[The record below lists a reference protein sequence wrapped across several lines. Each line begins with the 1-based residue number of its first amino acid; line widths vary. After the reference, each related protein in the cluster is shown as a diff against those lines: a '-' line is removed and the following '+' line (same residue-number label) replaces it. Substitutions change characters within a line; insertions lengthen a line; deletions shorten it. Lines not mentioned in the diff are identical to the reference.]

1 MLYVRY
7 ALGRERAV
15 PGGVGTDGEQMAT
28 SGRHRRAQPVRP
40 WWRPLALSAAS
51 AAAIT
56 TFFNPLPASAAPQ
69 APPVPGAPAVPDM
82 GSRPQP
88 LGTLTM
94 PGQQAGTPAAATITT
109 PGVAMTPLLQKI
121 EKQRAD
127 IAALGDKLIRL
138 GEDRDLANQQ
148 VTTAAQKVSDA
159 QTALIKAEQD
169 VAAAAAAAMRDQA
182 ALPPGTV
189 GSGLADLD
197 ALAQMQRGESETEE
211 AAARHLAIIRAAQA
225 SALAE
230 QATATTNAT
239 DFARQYEKLN
249 ADIAKRQAALQKLEQ
264 RHAAEITASE
274 AAQSAADRALGQG
287 YLDGASQGR
296 GADPRAVAAL
306 TFALAQRGDP
316 YVWSEE
322 GPDQYDC
329 SGLMY
334 AAYRTSA
341 AGNFPLA
348 RVSRDQ
354 YYQTRGKSVDRYSLV
369 PGDLLFF
376 SSTTSWT
383 NIHHVA
389 MYAGNGMM
397 VEAPRTGLT
406 VRLVP
411 VRWSRLFQA
420 TRIYGSVEGA
430 TELPDLNTPPPAGNP
445 GTNPP
450 PSSTP
455 PSKPVS
461 KPPVK
466 PSKPP
471 TSPPS
476 TPPSSPST
484 PPSSSAPP
492 ASPTS
497 DPPSSGGSSPSG
509 GASSGG
515 TPSSG
520 TPSGGT
526 PTGGTSSGQSPSGGT
541 SGAQSPSGS
550 QSAQSSASASASSSS
565 SAAADD

>member
-1 MLYVRY
+1 
-7 ALGRERAV
+7 
-15 PGGVGTDGEQMAT
+15 
-28 SGRHRRAQPVRP
+28 
-40 WWRPLALSAAS
+40 
-51 AAAIT
+51 
-56 TFFNPLPASAAPQ
+56 
-69 APPVPGAPAVPDM
+69 M

-88 LGTLTM
+88 LGTVAM
-94 PGQQAGTPAAATITT
+94 PGQQTGTPATTPITT

-127 IAALGDKLIRL
+127 IAARGDKLIRL
-138 GEDRDLANQQ
+138 GEDRDLAKQQ
-148 VTTAAQKVSDA
+148 VVTAAQKVSDA

-169 VAAAAAAAMRDQA
+169 AGAAAAAAMRDQA
-182 ALPPGTV
+182 ALPPGTL

-211 AAARHLAIIRAAQA
+211 AASRHLAIVRAAQA
-225 SALAE
+225 AALAE

-239 DFARQYEKLN
+239 DLTKQYDAAS
-249 ADIAKRQAALQKLEQ
+249 ADLVKRQAALQKLEQ
-264 RHAAEITASE
+264 KHAQEITASE
-274 AAQSAADRALGQG
+274 AAQNAADLALGQG

-322 GPDQYDC
+322 GPDKYDC

-376 SSTTSWT
+376 SSSNSWT

-397 VEAPRTGLT
+397 VEAPRTGLN

-430 TELPDLNTPPPAGNP
+430 TEVPDVNTPPAGNP

-450 PSSTP
+450 PTSKP
-455 PSKPVS
+455 PSKPPPL

-466 PSKPP
+466 PSKP
-471 TSPPS
+471 SA
-476 TPPSSPST
+476 PPSSPST
-484 PPSSSAPP
+484 APSSPSTQPSSNTPSVAPTADPP
-492 ASPTS
+492 ASS
-497 DPPSSGGSSPSG
+497 SSPSG

-515 TPSSG
+515 A
-520 TPSGGT
+520 
-526 PTGGTSSGQSPSGGT
+526 SSGQSPAGST
-541 SGAQSPSGS
+541 SAAQPPSGS
-550 QSAQSSASASASSSS
+550 ESAASSASASSSG